1 MENTPVCYHLLENL
15 NPNPH
20 HIDRSSLLTF
30 ATALNLC
37 YQRSLFQLHKHC
49 QSIVIIRKNQ
59 IILQYILIFFQDT
72 SNKSGQST
80 NEILPIQIFESYTEN
95 ISSYFPVN
103 KLQII
108 LFIHLNHY
116 FLA

>member
-49 QSIVIIRKNQ
+49 QSIVIIGKNQ
-59 IILQYILIFFQDT
+59 IINRYI
-72 SNKSGQST
+72 
-80 NEILPIQIFESYTEN
+80 
-95 ISSYFPVN
+95 
-103 KLQII
+103 
-108 LFIHLNHY
+108 
-116 FLA
+116 